1 MKVCEILRSNTPCIV
16 TGELGTGLEDVAA
29 GVAVELAGEFSIAT
43 ATYKGSGKKFFQQ
56 IAEQLDIPTEVEDD
70 KGKIKQ
76 FTLEQL
82 KEEIVLNI
90 PTDALLLLPEAK
102 RLTMG
107 IRFWLEDLIANGC
120 RVCCFAVANPG
131 REIFIKMIEVQLEL
145 PSNRTI
151 RAVMENEATKLGLN
165 LTPARLSQLQP
176 LAGRNPMLARKVV
189 RQEKLG
195 INQTV
200 EHRQYLVM
208 MPILLAGLF
217 SFAIIRYIGMG
228 IGNKNWQIFGGV
240 SLTMA
245 MAAKQLGRV
254 EGAKKRLGE

>member
-1 MKVCEILRSNTPCIV
+1 M
-16 TGELGTGLEDVAA
+16 GLENVTA
-29 GVAVELAGEFSIAT
+29 GVAMELAGEFSIAT
-43 ATYKGSGKKFFQQ
+43 AIYKGSAKKFFQQ
-56 IAEQLDIPTEVEDD
+56 IAKQLDIPTEVEDD
-70 KGKIKQ
+70 KGRIKQ
-76 FTLEQL
+76 LTLEQL
-82 KEEIVLNI
+82 EEEIPANI

-102 RLTMG
+102 RLTLR
-107 IRFWLEDLIANGC
+107 IRLWLEDLIQAGC
-120 RVCCFAVANPG
+120 LVCGFAVTNP
-131 REIFIKMIEVQLEL
+131 RRDLFIKMIEVELEL
-145 PSNRTI
+145 PSDRTI

-208 MPILLAGLF
+208 MPIILAGLF
-217 SFAIIRYIGMG
+217 SFAVIRYIGMG
-228 IGNKNWQIFGGV
+228 TGNKNWQIFGGV
-240 SLTMA
+240 SLTVA

-254 EGAKKRLGE
+254 EGAKKRLGQ

>member
-1 MKVCEILRSNTPCIV
+1 M
-16 TGELGTGLEDVAA
+16 EDVVA
-29 GVAVELAGEFSIAT
+29 GVAELLAGEFSIAM

-56 IAEQLDIPTEVEDD
+56 IAEQLDMPTEIEDD

-76 FTLEQL
+76 LTLDQL
-82 KEEIVLNI
+82 KEEIALNI

-102 RLTMG
+102 RLTTG
-107 IRFWLEDLIANGC
+107 IRFWLEDLIEAGC
-120 RVCCFAVANPG
+120 RVCCFAVANPN
-131 REIFIKMIEVQLEL
+131 RDIFVEMIEVELEL
-145 PSNRTI
+145 PSDRTI
-151 RAVMENEATKLGLN
+151 RSAMEEEAAKLNLN

-208 MPILLAGLF
+208 MPLILAALF
-217 SFAIIRYIGMG
+217 SFAVIRYVGIGT
-228 IGNKNWQIFGGV
+228 GNKNWQIFGGI
-240 SLTMA
+240 SLTVA

-254 EGAKKRLGE
+254 EGAKKRLGQ

>member
-1 MKVCEILRSNTPCIV
+1 
-16 TGELGTGLEDVAA
+16 LEEVAA
-29 GVAVELAGEFSIAT
+29 GIALELAGDFSVAT

-56 IAEQLDIPTEVEDD
+56 LAEQLDIPTEIEDD
-70 KGKIKQ
+70 KGRLKQ
-76 FTLEQL
+76 LTLDQL
-82 KEEIVLNI
+82 KEEIALNI

-102 RLTMG
+102 RLTTG

-120 RVCCFAVANPG
+120 RVCCFAVTNPG
-131 REIFIKMIEVQLEL
+131 RDIFIEMIEVELEL
-145 PSNRTI
+145 PSDRVI
-151 RAVMENEATKLGLN
+151 RCAMEDEAAKLGLN

-195 INQTV
+195 INQTI

-217 SFAIIRYIGMG
+217 SFAVIRYIGMG
-228 IGNKNWQIFGGV
+228 TGNKNWQIFGGV
-240 SLTMA
+240 SLTVA
-245 MAAKQLGRV
+245 MAAKQLGRI
-254 EGAKKRLGE
+254 EGAKKRLGQ